1 MMALLAGSPV
11 FAASQATAASQST
24 SASSGAA
31 GSGAENEAAGA
42 WVPEEI
48 VVTAQKRTESI
59 NDVGMSI
66 NAVSGDQLLALGV
79 TDTSDLTRVVPGFN
93 FNLTAHGNPVYTLR
107 GVGYQDSSLAASPAV
122 TVYVDE
128 VPIPFSGQTLGAS
141 MDLERVEVLKGPQGT
156 LFGGNSTGGAINYIA
171 AKPTD
176 QLSAGTNLSFGRF
189 STIDASAFIS
199 GPLSDTFKARAAV
212 RVVNGDDWQKNYMRN
227 DSLGATD
234 QLMGRILADWQPT
247 DALKVSLN
255 INGWRDRSDSPA
267 PQLIQKTQSG
277 IAPFDPEF
285 LAQPF
290 APSKARAADW
300 NPDTSFERDND
311 YWQASARID
320 YELSDTLTLTSITSY
335 QDYNRYVPVDLDA
348 TSQHVFLAIS
358 SGSVETFFQ
367 ELRVSGTMGDLN
379 WIVGA
384 NYQPDDIKESSFV
397 DFSESTQF
405 YLGPTVDTTNDQET
419 KSKAVYASFDYKIVP
434 NLTVLGGIRYTDYTR
449 EFSGCTRDPGDGL
462 PAATFN
468 ALFASGAV
476 PGGCLTL
483 DSNFQS
489 GLFKD
494 TLKEDNVSW
503 RAGVNY
509 TINDDILLYANVS
522 KGYKSGSYQTLAAA
536 TQAQLEP
543 VTQESLLAYETG
555 FKATLLDRTLQ
566 LNGAIFYYDYKD
578 KQIRGIISIPV
589 FGSGEALINVPKSN
603 VTGFELSANWRP
615 IAGLTISPGVTL
627 VDSEIDDDL
636 IGLTPDSTIGNFK
649 GEKFPNTPKWS
660 GNVDLEY
667 RWAFNDSLEAF
678 FGTNV
683 SYQSKTNGGFGG
695 LETYEIKEHTLIDL
709 RVGVEADGGKWGASL
724 WGRNVTDE
732 YYWTTATR
740 ASDAGTR
747 FAGLP
752 ATYGV
757 ALSYRY

>member
-1 MMALLAGSPV
+1 MLAVFAISPV
-11 FAASQATAASQST
+11 FAASPAAAERPST
-24 SASSGAA
+24 GP
-31 GSGAENEAAGA
+31 GSDAENQAAGA
-42 WVPEEI
+42 LVEEI
-48 VVTAQKRTESI
+48 VVTAQKRNESI

-66 NAVSGDQLLALGV
+66 NAVTGDQLQALGV
-79 TDTSDLTRVVPGFN
+79 TDTSELTRVVPGFN

-107 GVGYQDSSLAASPAV
+107 GVGYQDSSLAASPTV

-176 QLSAGTNLSFGRF
+176 QFSAGTNLSFGRF
-189 STIDASAFIS
+189 STVDASGFLS
-199 GPLSDTFKARAAV
+199 GPISDTFKARAAV
-212 RVVNGDDWQKNYMRN
+212 RVVNGDDWQQNYMRN

-234 QLMGRILADWQPT
+234 QLMGRLLADWQPT
-247 DALKVSLN
+247 DALKVSFN
-255 INGWRDRSDSPA
+255 VNAWRDRSDSPA

-290 APSKARAADW
+290 APSEARAADW
-300 NPDTSFERDND
+300 DPDTSFERDND
-311 YWQASARID
+311 YWQGSARID
-320 YELSDTLTLTSITSY
+320 YQLSQTLTLTSITSY
-335 QDYNRYVPVDLDA
+335 QDYNRYVPVDLDG
-348 TSQHVFLAIS
+348 TSQHVFLATS
-358 SGSVETFFQ
+358 SGSVSTFFQ
-367 ELRVSGTMGDLN
+367 ELRVSGAMGDVN

-384 NYQPDDIKESSFV
+384 NYQADDIEESSLV
-397 DFSESTQF
+397 DFAESTQF
-405 YLGPTVDTTNDQET
+405 YLGPKVDSTNDQET
-419 KSKAVYASFDYKIVP
+419 ESKAIYASFDYEIVP
-434 NLTVLGGIRYTDYTR
+434 SLTVLGGIRYTDYTR
-449 EFSGCTRDPGDGL
+449 EFSGCTRDTGDGF
-462 PAATFN
+462 PAAAFN
-468 ALFASGAV
+468 GLFASGAV

-489 GLFKD
+489 GLFND
-494 TLKEDNVSW
+494 TLEEDNISW
-503 RAGVNY
+503 RAGLNY
-509 TINDDILLYANVS
+509 TVNDDILLYANVS

-566 LNGAIFYYDYKD
+566 LNGAVFYYDYKD

-603 VTGFELSANWRP
+603 ITGFELSATWRP
-615 IAGLTISPGVTL
+615 IAGLTIAPGVTL

-636 IGLTPDSTIGNFK
+636 IGLTPDSTVGNFR

-667 RWAFNDSLEAF
+667 RWAFNDSLEGF

-683 SYQSKTNGGFGG
+683 AYQGKTNGGFGE
-695 LETYEIKEHTLIDL
+695 LETYEIKEHTVVDL
-709 RVGVEADGGKWGASL
+709 RVGVEGDGGRWGASL

-747 FAGLP
+747 FASLP
-752 ATYGV
+752 ATYGI